1 MAIADDYPR
10 LIEQID
16 DVRDRWRLLQVG
28 EGALRLLAATAA
40 LVIAVVACD
49 NLLWPGTGA
58 RWLLLCVLGAGTA
71 LGISSWVVV
80 RWLEDRRDDFF
91 AAVVEERHPDL
102 RNRLINGLQLG
113 RGNDYGSP
121 RLIRAIVDDAL
132 EATAELDLAGA
143 LDRRPLR
150 RTACALAAV
159 LIALAAYAMSPRFAN
174 GFARVLFPWSDTP
187 PYTST
192 QVASVKPGD
201 KQVIEGQNVPLTAQF
216 AGRLPDAANVFI
228 RSAGKPWRAS
238 AMRPGDGKQAGSKP
252 AGSKLA
258 GSKLAGG
265 VNPKGRVGFT
275 VQQANESFDYYVA
288 AGDGRSRQYHIE
300 VVERPRVER
309 LAVKLTPPPYTQQ
322 EPTASDDFD
331 GEIVALCGTT
341 VDFELTA
348 TKPLK
353 EAVLLLDADEPIAL
367 SRGTENGTGD
377 HTWRTSFVMWGPEA
391 KATTAISGRR
401 VTAPGRYQIK
411 LAATDGAD
419 NLDPLWHAIEAI
431 PDQPPTVGFTLPG
444 RDVQV
449 QPNETIALEVTAKDD
464 FGVGPVRVV
473 YRVNDSKDVREL
485 TAFPQEGPAKTEL
498 IQQHEWTLA
507 TSEINAG
514 GIKPG
519 DFKPGDIKP
528 GDVVQYWAEV
538 ADRNDVTGPGM
549 ARSHI
554 YSILI
559 RSPEE
564 VLAKLEFQLDDY
576 AQALEELVRLQSE
589 NRAQTSAGV
598 SFESLVVRE
607 TLIRA
612 KTRALVAAMRRDAS
626 PIATLV
632 EALDELYAGLMADC
646 IRLLESGRD
655 AADEARAVGL
665 RGESLPVQDQIVA
678 ELKDLLARLQSN
690 EQARAALKKLA
701 KTDQAA
707 HTAVVDVLGNLIDDL
722 GKLLADETELAG
734 QFEKLPKKPVDEA
747 NAEALEAMKDLEEFE
762 QKWNPWAKGSVDE
775 LTKLPAGFVD
785 DFGLRDDVNRIFEEI
800 EKATQRAKSDK
811 LEVSLEDLGAGMA
824 TKMLEDLEV
833 WMMDSPDAL
842 KWVLEEPLSKGPLQ
856 VPEMPLPD
864 ALEDMVGDLLQE
876 AEEFDEEADD
886 VTSAWGDNLNQ
897 AGWGVSDGPISSFS
911 AKGKTGNDLPN
922 DMEVSGRSGD
932 GRRGKSSGQMVGDT
946 SRGLQGRKTPAR
958 VGAERYEPGQLKQEN
973 QQDPNGATG
982 GGKKSGSGRRGLQGG
997 TPPDFVKDMQ
1007 RLSEKQAGVREK
1019 AEQVAQRLETAGVN
1033 STRLNQSIQL
1043 MKSAE
1048 DDLRDLR
1055 YDDATDKRRV
1065 ALSQLK
1071 HALDGPDRA
1080 TAAQLSRAR
1089 ELPAELREELLQS
1102 ADEGYPEGYESL
1114 LKSYFKALSE
1124 AEK

>member
-1 MAIADDYPR
+1 MSTIDDYPR
-10 LIEQID
+10 LIEQIN
-16 DVRDRWRLLQVG
+16 DVRDRWRMLQVG
-28 EGALRLLAATAA
+28 EGALRWLAAAA
-40 LVIAVVACD
+40 LLVVAAVACD
-49 NLLWPGTGA
+49 NLFWLESGA
-58 RWLLLCVLGAGTA
+58 RWLLLAVLAAGLA
-71 LGISSWVVV
+71 LGLSSWVVR

-91 AAVVEERHPDL
+91 AVVVEERHPHL
-102 RNRLINGLQLG
+102 CNRLINGLQLG

-121 RLIRAIVDDAL
+121 RLIEAIVGDAL
-132 EATAELDLAGA
+132 EATAELDLAGTV
-143 LDRRPLR
+143 DRRALV
-150 RTACALAAV
+150 RTACVLGAAAV
-159 LIALAAYAMSPRFAN
+159 VLAGYAMSPRFAN
-174 GFARVLFPWSDTP
+174 GLSRVLTPWADIP
-187 PYTST
+187 PYTAT
-192 QVASVKPGD
+192 QLASVKPGD
-201 KQVIEGQNVPLTAQF
+201 KQVIEGQSVPLTAELT
-216 AGRLPDAANVFI
+216 GRLPDSARVFI
-228 RSAGKPWRAS
+228 RSADKPWHAL
-238 AMRPGDGKQAGSKP
+238 AMRTADPLRRDRFGY
-252 AGSKLA
+252 
-258 GSKLAGG
+258 
-265 VNPKGRVGFT
+265 T

-288 AGDGRSRQYHIE
+288 AGDARSRQYRID

-309 LAVKLTPPPYTQQ
+309 LAVRYTPPPYTQHAPSTP
-322 EPTASDDFD
+322 EKFD
-331 GEIVALCGTT
+331 GEIAGLCGTT
-341 VDFELTA
+341 VELELTA

-353 EAVLLLDADEPIAL
+353 EAVLLFDAGEPLTMSQGDDAAD
-367 SRGTENGTGD
+367 RTGGRASGR
-377 HTWRTSFVMWGPEA
+377 TWRTSFVIWGAEADEKSA
-391 KATTAISGRR
+391 KALGVVGRR
-401 VTAPGRYQIK
+401 VMTPARYQVK
-411 LAATDGAD
+411 LAATDGSD
-419 NLDPLWHAIEAI
+419 LLDPLWHAIEAV
-431 PDQPPTVGFTLPG
+431 PDQPPTVTVTQPG

-449 QPNETIALEVTAKDD
+449 QPDEKVAIEVVAKDD
-464 FGVGPVRVV
+464 FGVGLVRIA
-473 YRVNDSKDVREL
+473 YRVNDSRDVREL
-485 TAFPQEGPAKTEL
+485 TAFPPEGQAKTEL
-498 IQQHEWTLA
+498 VQRHEWKLA
-507 TSEINAG
+507 AG
-514 GIKPG
+514 GLKAG
-519 DFKPGDIKP
+519 DLI
-528 GDVVQYWAEV
+528 QYWAEA
-538 ADRNDVTGPGM
+538 ADRNDVTGPGT
-549 ARSHI
+549 ARSHP

-559 RSPEE
+559 RSPEQ

-598 SFESLVVRE
+598 SFETLVVRE
-607 TLIRA
+607 TLVRT
-612 KTRALVAAMRRDAS
+612 KTRLLIGAMRRDAS
-626 PIATLV
+626 PIATMID
-632 EALDELYAGLMADC
+632 ALDELYAGLMADC
-646 IRLLESGRD
+646 TRLLESGRD
-655 AADEARAVGL
+655 AADEARAVAL
-665 RGESLPVQDQIVA
+665 RDESLPVQDQIVA
-678 ELKDLLARLQSN
+678 ELKALLARLQRN

-707 HTAVVDVLGNLIDDL
+707 HTAVVDVLSNLIDDL

-734 QFEKLPKKPVDEA
+734 QFEKLPKKPVDET
-747 NAEALEAMKDLEEFE
+747 NAETLEAMKDLEEFE
-762 QKWNPWAKGSVDE
+762 QKWNKWAKGSVDE

-785 DFGLRDDVNRIFEEI
+785 DFGLRDDANRIFEEI
-800 EKATQRAKSDK
+800 EKAAQRAKSEK
-811 LEVSLEDLGAGMA
+811 LEVSLEDLGVGLA

-833 WMMDSPDAL
+833 WMMDSPDAT
-842 KWVLEEPLSKGPLQ
+842 KWVLEEPLNKGPLE

-864 ALEDMVGDLLQE
+864 ALEDMVGDLLQ
-876 AEEFDEEADD
+876 EADD

-922 DMEVSGRSGD
+922 NMEVSGRSGD

-997 TPPDFVKDMQ
+997 TPPDFVKVMQ
-1007 RLSEKQAGVREK
+1007 RLSERQAGVREK

-1055 YDDATDKRRV
+1055 YEDATDKRRV

-1071 HALDGPDRA
+1071 HALGGPDRA

>member
-1 MAIADDYPR
+1 MATADDYPQ
-10 LIEQID
+10 LIEQLD

-49 NLLWPGTGA
+49 NLFWLETGA
-58 RWLLLCVLGAGTA
+58 RWLLLIVLGASMA
-71 LGISSWVVV
+71 LGLASWVVV
-80 RWLEDRRDDFF
+80 RWFEDRRDDFF
-91 AAVVEERHPDL
+91 AAVVEERHPHL

-121 RLIRAIVDDAL
+121 RLIHAIVGDAL

-150 RTACALAAV
+150 RTAWVLATALVALAV
-159 LIALAAYAMSPRFAN
+159 YAMSPRFAN
-174 GFARVLFPWSDTP
+174 GFARVLSPWSDIP
-187 PYTST
+187 PYTAT

-201 KQVIEGQNVPLTAQF
+201 KQVIEGQSVLITAELT
-216 AGRLPDAANVFI
+216 GKLPDTARVFI
-228 RSAGKPWRAS
+228 GLAGKAWRAS
-238 AMRPGDGKQAGSKP
+238 AMRPGDAKQGGGKPRIFANPATSGGKQAGS
-252 AGSKLA
+252 AQQ
-258 GSKLAGG
+258 
-265 VNPKGRVGFT
+265 KGRFGFT

-288 AGDGRSRQYHIE
+288 AGDGHSRQYHIE

-309 LAVKLTPPPYTQQ
+309 LAVKYTPPTYTQR
-322 EPTASDDFD
+322 EPTANDDFD
-331 GEIVALCGTT
+331 GEIAALCGST
-341 VDFELTA
+341 VEFELTA

-367 SRGTENGTGD
+367 SRGTGNGTGD
-377 HTWRTSFVMWGPEA
+377 RTWRASFVIWGPEA
-391 KATTAISGRR
+391 HANDAIAGRR
-401 VTAPGRYQIK
+401 VMAPGRYQIK

-419 NLDPLWHAIEAI
+419 NLDPLWHAIESV
-431 PDQPPTVGFTLPG
+431 PDQPPTVAFNLPG

-449 QPNETIALEVTAKDD
+449 QPAETVALEVTAKDD

-473 YRVNDSKDVREL
+473 YRVHDSKDVREL
-485 TAFPQEGPAKTEL
+485 IAFPQDGPSKTER
-498 IQQHEWTLA
+498 IQRYEWDLG
-507 TSEINAG
+507 SG
-514 GIKPG
+514 GL
-519 DFKPGDIKP
+519 KPGDIKP
-528 GDVVQYWAEV
+528 GDLVQYWAEV

-549 ARSHI
+549 ARSQP

-559 RSPEE
+559 RSPEQ

-598 SFESLVVRE
+598 SFETLVVRE
-607 TLIRA
+607 TLIRVKA
-612 KTRALVAAMRRDAS
+612 RALVAAMRRDAS
-626 PIATLV
+626 PIATLI
-632 EALDELYAGLMADC
+632 ESLDDLYAGLMADC

-665 RGESLPVQDQIVA
+665 RDESLPVQDQIIA
-678 ELKDLLARLQSN
+678 ELKALLARLQRN

-707 HTAVVDVLGNLIDDL
+707 HTAVVDLLGNLIDDL

-734 QFEKLPKKPVDEA
+734 RFEKLPKKPVDAA
-747 NAEALEAMKDLEEFE
+747 NAEGLEAMKDLEEFE
-762 QKWNPWAKGSVDE
+762 RKWNKWAKGSVDE
-775 LTKLPAGFVD
+775 LTKLPAGFID

-800 EKATQRAKSDK
+800 EKAAQRTKSEK
-811 LEVSLEDLGAGMA
+811 LEVSLEDLGAAMA

-876 AEEFDEEADD
+876 AEEFDEDADD

-922 DMEVSGRSGD
+922 NMEVSGRSGD

-1043 MKSAE
+1043 MKSSE

-1071 HALDGPDRA
+1071 HALGAPDRA

-1102 ADEGYPEGYESL
+1102 ADEGYPEGYEAL
-1114 LKSYFKALSE
+1114 LKNYFKALSE

>member
-1 MAIADDYPR
+1 MSSDYPR
-10 LIEQID
+10 LIEQIN
-16 DVRDRWRLLQVG
+16 DVRDRWRLIQVG
-28 EGALRLLAATAA
+28 EGALRWLAAGAV
-40 LVIAVVACD
+40 LVIAAVACD
-49 NLLWPGTGA
+49 NLFWLDSGA
-58 RWLLLCVLGAGTA
+58 RWLLLAGLGACLA
-71 LGISSWVVV
+71 LGFSSWIV
-80 RWLEDRRDDFF
+80 RRWVEDRRDDFF
-91 AAVVEERHPDL
+91 AVVVEERHPHL

-121 RLIRAIVDDAL
+121 RLIDAVVGDAL
-132 EATAELDLAGA
+132 EATAELDLVGA
-143 LDRRPLR
+143 LDRRAVAR
-150 RTACALAAV
+150 MACALAA
-159 LIALAAYAMSPRFAN
+159 AAVVMAGYAVSPRFSN
-174 GFARVLFPWSDTP
+174 GLSRVLQPWSDIP
-187 PYTST
+187 PFTAT
-192 QVASVKPGD
+192 QVAKVKPGD
-201 KQVIEGQNVPLTAQF
+201 KQVIEGQSVPLMAELT
-216 AGRLPDAANVFI
+216 GHLPDSARIFM
-228 RSAGKPWRAS
+228 RSADKPWHAL
-238 AMRPGDGKQAGSKP
+238 AMRADDPLRKDRFGY
-252 AGSKLA
+252 
-258 GSKLAGG
+258 
-265 VNPKGRVGFT
+265 T
-275 VQQANESFDYYVA
+275 VQQANTSFDYYVT
-288 AGDGRSRQYHIE
+288 AGDGRSRQYRID

-309 LAVKLTPPPYTQQ
+309 ISVRYAPPPYTQQ
-322 EPTASDDFD
+322 TASTPEKFD
-331 GEIVALCGTT
+331 GEITGLCGTT
-341 VDFELTA
+341 VELELTA
-348 TKPLK
+348 TKALK
-353 EAVLLLDADEPIAL
+353 EAVLLLDAGEPLAM
-367 SRGTENGTGD
+367 SPEDGNGAR
-377 HTWRTSFVMWGPEA
+377 TWRTSFVIWSPEA
-391 KATTAISGRR
+391 EEKAADAARAIVGRR
-401 VTAPGRYQIK
+401 VLAPARYQVK
-411 LAATDGAD
+411 LAATDGSD
-419 NLDPLWHAIEAI
+419 LLEPLWHAIEAV
-431 PDQPPTVGFTLPG
+431 PDQPPAVVIAQPG

-449 QPNETIALEVTAKDD
+449 QPEETVTIEVVARDD
-464 FGVGPVRVV
+464 YGVGAVRIA
-473 YRVNDSKDVREL
+473 YRVNDSRDVREL
-485 TAFPQEGPAKTEL
+485 AAFPSQGPTKTEL
-498 IQQHEWTLA
+498 IHRQEWKLA
-507 TSEINAG
+507 DGGLKAG
-514 GIKPG
+514 
-519 DFKPGDIKP
+519 DL
-528 GDVVQYWAEV
+528 VQYWAEA
-538 ADRNDVTGPGM
+538 ADLNDVTGLGT
-549 ARSHI
+549 ARSHP
-554 YSILI
+554 YSVLI
-559 RSPEE
+559 RSPEQ

-589 NRAQTSAGV
+589 NRAQSSAGV
-598 SFESLVVRE
+598 SFETLVVRE
-607 TLIRA
+607 TLIRT
-612 KTRALVAAMRRDAS
+612 KTRVLIGAMRRDAS
-626 PIATLV
+626 PIATMIDS
-632 EALDELYAGLMADC
+632 LDELYAGLMADC

-655 AADEARAVGL
+655 AADESRAVVL
-665 RGESLPVQDQIVA
+665 RDESLGVQDKIIA
-678 ELKDLLARLQSN
+678 ELKALLARLQRN

-707 HTAVVDVLGNLIDDL
+707 HTQVVDVLGNLIDDL

-762 QKWNPWAKGSVDE
+762 EKWNKWAKGSVDE
-775 LTKLPAGFVD
+775 LTKLPTGFVD
-785 DFGLRDDVNRIFEEI
+785 DFGLRDDANRIFEEI
-800 EKATQRAKSDK
+800 EKAAQRAKSDK

-842 KWVLEEPLSKGPLQ
+842 KWVLEEPLDKGPLQ

-922 DMEVSGRSGD
+922 NMEVSGRSGD

-1033 STRLNQSIQL
+1033 STRLSQSIQL

-1055 YDDATDKRRV
+1055 YEDATDKRRV

-1071 HALDGPDRA
+1071 HALGSPDRT

-1089 ELPAELREELLQS
+1089 DLPAELRDELLQS

-1114 LKSYFKALSE
+1114 LKSYFRALSE